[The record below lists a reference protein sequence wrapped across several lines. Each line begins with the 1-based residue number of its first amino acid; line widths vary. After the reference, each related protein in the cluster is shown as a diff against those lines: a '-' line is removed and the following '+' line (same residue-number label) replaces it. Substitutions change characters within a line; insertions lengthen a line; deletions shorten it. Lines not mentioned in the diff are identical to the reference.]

1 MQPEQ
6 PLPTS
11 VQTCTSRRTSLC
23 VYACLGVHAMRS
35 TDLDECGGVRE
46 VEDIENLLIVQV
58 VLHVQRIPEFVNC

>member
-1 MQPEQ
+1 M
-6 PLPTS
+6 
-11 VQTCTSRRTSLC
+11 C